1 MLDALHKR
9 DEIDECFTRK
19 GDMPISRQAQRVE
32 VWLVCSGVGGTR
44 RISFLVHMRSA
55 LQQMH
60 VPDASVFDFANR

>member
-32 VWLVCSGVGGTR
+32 VWLVYAGVGGTR

-55 LQQMH
+55 NQQMH
-60 VPDASVFDFANR
+60 APDASVFDFCK